1 MALAFNSGHALASK
15 VGALIAVDPSTN
27 ALVDLKRAGV
37 TFTLDA
43 GVTVVTDA
51 TYGAAV
57 RTTGNT
63 GAGHAGFSFTPGLTQ
78 ASNVA
83 GFKSTLFLVMAKLAQ
98 TADDLANHKNNSMLC
113 HNGYVYQAL
122 PVVTSAANGRKLGL
136 NAVSTDDYNAAR
148 TSNISIYGDG
158 LRHTIATTSA
168 NATGGNAVV
177 GKLYVDG
184 ANTGVTYSGGTGGDA
199 TISAVNG
206 LNNSSAGF
214 DLLYLVI
221 FNDVLTDAEISD
233 LHASVGN
240 NNVFG
245 LVTGAGPVASA
256 PTGTVTIGTVTPAA
270 SSVSV
275 PYGYSGSDATGY
287 EYRLNSGTATAI
299 GASPATISGLTP
311 STAYTLQIRATNAT
325 GAGAWSAIT
334 NFSTSASGSSDST
347 VPTLT
352 GAVTVSSLGSSSY
365 TASWPAASDNVAVT
379 GYEYRLNSAATW
391 TSVGTSTSA
400 NIAGRTPGSTDA
412 FEVRAFD
419 AAGNRSTA
427 LSKSVT
433 LTAAVTGTVAVSQP
447 IKNNAGVAQGGLTG
461 VTCAVL
467 RASDMTVV
475 TTVTGLTTDGTGVL
489 AAISH
494 ASIVAGTQ
502 YHVAIKTS
510 GGGTGI
516 TGPITA
522 S

>member
-1 MALAFNSGHALASK
+1 MTLALNASHPLASNIK
-15 VGALIAVDPSTN
+15 VLVGVEPSTSQ
-27 ALVDLKRAGV
+27 LVDLARSGV
-37 TFTLDA
+37 TFTLDS
-43 GVTVVTDA
+43 GVAAADTLIGRGIRLNGSGTDYKGFAFTDYSIPTQVAHEGTLFIVVSKMTA
-51 TYGAAV
+51 YGSNGSQPIRLPGGTLGSNAMMVAFDQANGNIGLNDGNLSSSIVDVSPAKNIVGDNQWHSFAV
-57 RTTGNT
+57 RQWNAGGWTTL
-63 GAGHAGFSFTPGLTQ
+63 AG
-78 ASNVA
+78 
-83 GFKSTLFLVMAKLAQ
+83 
-98 TADDLANHKNNSMLC
+98 D
-113 HNGYVYQAL
+113 
-122 PVVTSAANGRKLGL
+122 
-136 NAVSTDDYNAAR
+136 
-148 TSNISIYGDG
+148 
-158 LRHTIATTSA
+158 
-168 NATGGNAVV
+168 
-177 GKLYVDG
+177 LYVDG
-184 ANTGVTYSGGTGGDA
+184 VATGVAMSGKSADTMHLNGFARNNATSWAGDF
-199 TISAVNG
+199 VWMVY
-206 LNNSSAGF
+206 F
-214 DLLYLVI
+214 DKK
-221 FNDVLTDAEISD
+221 LTDAEISA
-233 LHASVGN
+233 LHASISAGN
-240 NNVFG
+240 NFAP
-245 LVTGAGPVASA
+245 VTGGAVAAVPS
-256 PTGTVTIGTVTPAA
+256 GTVTIGAVTPATN
-270 SSVSV
+270 SVAV
-275 PYGYSGSDATGY
+275 PYSYSGSDATGY

-325 GAGAWSAIT
+325 GAGAWSAVT
-334 NFSTSASGSSDST
+334 NFTTSASASGDTT

-400 NIAGRTPGSTDA
+400 NIAGRTPGTTDT

>member
-1 MALAFNSGHALASK
+1 MALALNLSDPLASA
-15 VGALIAVDPSTN
+15 VSALIAVDANTGT
-27 ALVDLKRAGV
+27 LVDLKTARTFTVDAGV
-37 TFTLDA
+37 TFVDDVTNGKVLRTAGADA
-43 GVTVVTDA
+43 SSA
-51 TYGAAV
+51 K
-57 RTTGNT
+57 
-63 GAGHAGFSFTPGLTQ
+63 GFSFTPAITMATQ
-78 ASNVA
+78 VA
-83 GFKSTLFLVMAKLAQ
+83 GFGSTMFLVLAKHTGDDAGLASY
-98 TADDLANHKNNSMLC
+98 KNNT
-113 HNGYVYQAL
+113 
-122 PVVTSAANGRKLGL
+122 PVGGNVMIYHPVPVFTSQANGRKIALSSV
-136 NAVSTDDYNAAR
+136 NTDTYDAAK
-148 TSNISIYGDG
+148 TSSISIYGDG
-158 LRHTIATTSA
+158 LRHTIAATAS
-168 NATGGNAVV
+168 NAAGGWSSVS

-184 ANTGVTYSGGTGGDA
+184 ADTGIAVTGGAGDA
-199 TISAVNG
+199 VFGAF
-206 LNNSSAGF
+206 NNLANSLWRGDF
-214 DLLYLVI
+214 LYWVF
-221 FNDVLTDAEISD
+221 FNRVLTSAEIAS

-240 NNVFG
+240 ANAFG
-245 LVTGAGPVASA
+245 LVTGQPSGASA
-256 PTGTVTIGTVTPAA
+256 PTGTVTIGSVTPTAN
-270 SSVSV
+270 SVSV

-325 GAGAWSAIT
+325 GAGAWSAVT

-347 VPTLT
+347 APTLT

-365 TASWPAASDNVAVT
+365 TASWPTATDNVAVT

-400 NIAGRTPGSTDA
+400 NIAGRTPGATDA

-433 LTAAVTGTVAVSQP
+433 LIAAVTGTVAVSQP